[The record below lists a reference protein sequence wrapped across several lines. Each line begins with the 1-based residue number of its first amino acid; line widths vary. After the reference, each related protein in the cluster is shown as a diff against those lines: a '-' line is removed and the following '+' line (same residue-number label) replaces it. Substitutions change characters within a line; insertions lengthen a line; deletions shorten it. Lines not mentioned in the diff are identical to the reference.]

1 MRKTALA
8 LLCLWTG
15 FLFSY
20 AATSIPK
27 GESFQALEQ
36 AIVEGDLATAE
47 NLIKADTDLLEQHTD
62 TEFMKG
68 FEGAMVDVNK
78 ATPLHMAIVTLN
90 PDMIKLFLQYG
101 ADPTLTDDVDWDC
114 IVYAVT
120 YGTPEIIDILMEH
133 DPALLSYRTYGNG
146 ASILNYAARIGSLDT
161 VRHLIE
167 KYGLDVTTLD
177 ENGKTAVDYA
187 TWNDDEAVYQYI
199 VNYSCR
205 QKISKMES
213 LPPLYQ
219 AIAKKDL
226 EAVKTYVKENPGS
239 VNELIDVFLP
249 DFFADPDSDAS
260 AEYVFCKGL
269 APLHLALVMQDPE
282 IVRFLLDSGADPRQ
296 TDAADIDSAIYAV
309 ALSNFECV
317 KILAQSDPDIFTY
330 RTYFLI
336 EITVLHAAAAVC
348 SRETVEYLITECG
361 ADPAAKDRAGNTP
374 LYYVGEQSNIEV
386 MEYLAS
392 FEE

>member
-1 MRKTALA
+1 MRKTPLA

-90 PDMIKLFLQYG
+90 PDMIKLFLKYG
-101 ADPTLTDDVDWDC
+101 ADPKLTDDVDWDC

-146 ASILNYAARIGSLDT
+146 TSILNYAARIGSLDT

-199 VNYSCR
+199 INYSCR

-260 AEYVFCKGL
+260 AEYVFCKGF

-296 TDAADIDSAIYAV
+296 TDAADIDSAIHAV
-309 ALSNFECV
+309 ALSNFECIR
-317 KILAQSDPDIFTY
+317 ILAQSDPDIFTY

-336 EITVLHAAAAVC
+336 GITVLHAAAAVC

-374 LYYVGEQSNIEV
+374 LYYAGEQSNIEV
-386 MEYLAS
+386 MEYLS
-392 FEE
+392 SLEE